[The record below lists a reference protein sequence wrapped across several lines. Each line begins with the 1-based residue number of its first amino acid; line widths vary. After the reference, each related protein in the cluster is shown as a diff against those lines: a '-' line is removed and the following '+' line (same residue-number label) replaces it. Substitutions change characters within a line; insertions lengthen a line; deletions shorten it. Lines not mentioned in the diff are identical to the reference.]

1 MQLKST
7 AATPENL
14 ARLAVPVNILLVI
27 LLAYTL
33 ARLSWSLLPLPI
45 LAPPPAEQ
53 TATAAPAQLTED
65 KKAKLATITNW
76 HLFGK
81 AEVAKPAPIALPKPQ
96 AAPETKLNLKLVGI
110 FSSENRN
117 FALAIISES
126 GGRECPVRVSEPIR
140 DKNCKPL
147 RSGPRLEQIF
157 PDKVILSRGGSL
169 ETLSLPKETLGS
181 IKPSSAPT
189 VPSPPLIMP
198 APEDSAPS
206 PDEPG
211 GIPTSSAPPAPSS
224 PLVGGAP
231 TTAPQII
238 DASEVGERLR
248 SKGPEAL
255 QELISARP
263 YMPNRQL
270 QGFSLNPT
278 RGHEDMFRQL
288 GLQTGDILVQFN
300 GIPLTDQNQGM
311 TVMQELLTSK
321 QVDLRILRGG
331 TERALTLILRAP

>member
-1 MQLKST
+1 MQLKPT
-7 AATPENL
+7 AITPETL

-27 LLAYTL
+27 LLAYSL
-33 ARLSWSLLPLPI
+33 ARLSWSWLLPLPVP
-45 LAPPPAEQ
+45 APPLAEQ
-53 TATAAPAQLTED
+53 TATDTSAPLMED
-65 KKAKLATITNW
+65 KKAKLAAITNW
-76 HLFGK
+76 HLFGES
-81 AEVAKPAPIALPKPQ
+81 EVAKPAPVAPPRPQ

-110 FSSENRN
+110 FASENRN

-126 GGRECPVRVSEPIR
+126 GGPECPVRIGEPIR
-140 DKNCKPL
+140 DKNCKP
-147 RSGPRLEQIF
+147 RPNGPRLEQIF

-169 ETLSLPKETLGS
+169 ETLSLPRESLGS
-181 IKPSSAPT
+181 TKPSAPA
-189 VPSPPLIMP
+189 VPPPPLIMP
-198 APEDSAPS
+198 APADSEP
-206 PDEPG
+206 PPEPG
-211 GIPTSSAPPAPSS
+211 GIPTSSAPAPAS
-224 PLVGGAP
+224 PLVGGTP
-231 TTAPQII
+231 TPPPQII
-238 DASEVGERLR
+238 DASAVGERLR

-270 QGFSLNPT
+270 QGFSLNPA
-278 RGHEDMFRQL
+278 RGHEDLFRQL

-300 GIPLTDQNQGM
+300 GVPLTDQSQGM